1 MSEIIKYKDI
11 TTLEEYREYNR
22 LMYKEWYKRNK
33 EKKQAYQR
41 NYYYNKKAKQ
51 GKQKKK

>member
-1 MSEIIKYKDI
+1 MSEIIKHKDI

-33 EKKQAYQR
+33 ERKQEYQR

-51 GKQKKK
+51 GK